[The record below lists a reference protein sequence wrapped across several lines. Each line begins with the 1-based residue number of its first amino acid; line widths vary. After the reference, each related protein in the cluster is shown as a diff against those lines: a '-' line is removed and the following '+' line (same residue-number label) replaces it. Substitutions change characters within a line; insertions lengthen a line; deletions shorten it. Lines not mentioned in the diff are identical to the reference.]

1 MKITKVEIMATDV
14 PFKGNQ
20 ENVGEIALGKWEL
33 CRFVVVKVHTDEGIV
48 GYGESAPFARTSQMG
63 QKPIMSMLS
72 DYVAPAVIGFDP
84 FQVEAIWK
92 AMDRAAPY
100 AAQAKGAIDMAL
112 YDIMGKKTGMPAYNF
127 MGGLVRK
134 EIPLQAIVTLDT
146 LENMK
151 KASLKWIAQGFKT
164 VRIKLG
170 LGDLKQDIQLVR
182 EIRKAIGADIKLRVD
197 PNQAYSL
204 KEALKMIP
212 VLEENDV
219 EIYEQPVAWTDL
231 DGLAR
236 INASTYIPV
245 MPHESMS
252 SIYDVKELLD
262 RKAVSLFTI
271 KTDRPGGIT
280 KAKLTR
286 DLAELYHIPCVV
298 MSSVELGISTFASMQ
313 FAATLKQIGFACEAS
328 GPYEIEDIT
337 VGSNRIVNGSF
348 LVPDGPGFGVEMD
361 EEKLRYYTKQTVV
374 CDESCSV
381 QD

>member
-1 MKITKVEIMATDV
+1 MKITRVEIMATDV

-63 QKPIMSMLS
+63 QKPIVSMLS
-72 DYVAPAVIGFDP
+72 DYVAPAVIGLDP

-151 KASLKWIAQGFKT
+151 KASLKWTEQGFKT

-170 LGDLKQDIQLVR
+170 LGDLNKDIQLVR

-219 EIYEQPVAWTDL
+219 EIYEQPIAWTDL

-252 SIYDVKELLD
+252 SIYDVKELID

-280 KAKLTR
+280 KARITR

-313 FAATLKQIGFACEAS
+313 FAATLKQIDFACEAS
-328 GPYEIEDIT
+328 GPYEIEDIA

-348 LVPDGPGFGVEMD
+348 LVPDGPGFGVEID
-361 EEKLRYYTKQTVV
+361 EERLRYYTKQTVV
-374 CDESCSV
+374 CEEGCSV

>member
-63 QKPIMSMLS
+63 QKPIVSMLS
-72 DYVAPAVIGFDP
+72 DYVAPAVIGLDP

-134 EIPLQAIVTLDT
+134 EIPLQAIVTIDT

-151 KASLKWIAQGFKT
+151 KASLKWIEQGFKT

-170 LGDLKQDIQLVR
+170 LGDLKKDIQLVR
-182 EIRKAIGADIKLRVD
+182 EIRKTIGADIKLRVD
-197 PNQAYSL
+197 PNQAYSV

-219 EIYEQPVAWTDL
+219 EIYEQPIVWNDL
-231 DGLAR
+231 DGLAQ
-236 INASTYIPV
+236 INAATYIPLC
-245 MPHESMS
+245 PMS
-252 SIYDVKELLD
+252 PCPV
-262 RKAVSLFTI
+262 FT
-271 KTDRPGGIT
+271 
-280 KAKLTR
+280 
-286 DLAELYHIPCVV
+286 
-298 MSSVELGISTFASMQ
+298 MSR
-313 FAATLKQIGFACEAS
+313 
-328 GPYEIEDIT
+328 
-337 VGSNRIVNGSF
+337 N
-348 LVPDGPGFGVEMD
+348 
-361 EEKLRYYTKQTVV
+361 
-374 CDESCSV
+374 
-381 QD
+381 